1 MICQENNFAREVAWE
16 LYQMTKDNRPDD
28 PGAAA
33 YRQRE
38 PTSKRH
44 HYRSKG
50 KGRGK
55 NCGSTSGG
63 RYPPRSWKY
72 HVEPRSYHPHRS
84 QSWNYRAGSSRDNDP
99 GTVKLRPSR
108 TIKPTTRP
116 RATVDHRLKRDHSK
130 TFKSSLKRDHS
141 NQKGPHHD
149 RKR

>member
-1 MICQENNFAREVAWE
+1 MISQDKKFMRQVAWE
-16 LYQMTKDNRPDD
+16 CYKFQQRDD
-28 PGAAA
+28 RRDAAS
-33 YRQRE
+33 RQRE
-38 PTSKRH
+38 TTPKGRG
-44 HYRSKG
+44 KG

-55 NCGSTSGG
+55 SGGSTSGG

-130 TFKSSLKRDHS
+130 TIKSSLKRDHS
-141 NQKGPHHD
+141 NQKGPYHD